1 MKGDFTR
8 DLFDPTRHYSGVL
21 MQQGRVQLDAD
32 WNAQDS
38 LQRYRAEVAARDVI
52 GASGGPLENGGF
64 AIQVADAGIVVIRRG
79 RYYVEGILCENEE
92 DVRFDQQPDFPN
104 PPALPQL
111 FGNNKLGIVYL
122 DVWTRHISALEDPAI
137 REVALGG
144 ADTTTRLKTVWQVK
158 VLPVASQHPDVVND
172 DDTFPEW
179 DALVAPGTGGL
190 SARAQ
195 PLAQGQQGPCLLAP
209 NAGYRRLENQLYR
222 VEVHKGGALGI
233 AGQPAPTFKWSRD
246 NGTVVTSIEK
256 FNGQELTLHDVGRD
270 EVLGFAAGQ
279 LVEVVDDA
287 QELSGSPGQLFTI
300 AKVNAATRIATL
312 SGAPAAVD
320 ASRHP
325 RLRRWDSATETPV
338 AIPGTN
344 GGFIALEDGVEVK
357 FSNGSFR
364 TGDYWQI
371 PARTATADI
380 EWPFTAPQPARGV
393 LHHYARLA
401 FLRLKDDGTPQPP
414 QDARRIFRPLTPTP
428 LALHVKGINWPND
441 DFVVLETLTQG
452 NVGLRILLDST
463 FNPNTVNSST
473 MVVTL
478 ETVLPATP
486 PKPNSFLHVD
496 TVLAGQIT
504 LDPSVQASPDPATI
518 RTIVWK
524 LPPAFDDLNAL
535 LAQAVDPPRVWVR
548 LNGSA
553 IWSDDGARL
562 RYLDGHSY
570 GRPGRRADDNS
581 FRVDLG
587 LPTGTD
593 ALASDFESWFFLKKI
608 IPPATLIA
616 MTLTEKVVAG
626 GTIQAAAQL
635 DRAALADTSI
645 ALSNSNPEAVT
656 VPASIVIPAGKDRV
670 QLQLTTAANLGV
682 TTQVK
687 IDGRLGASTASG
699 TFTVEVVSVSVTPPQ
714 ASLFTGRQQQF
725 SALVTGTDNTAVN
738 WSAAGGGSVTS
749 TGIYTAPGVAG
760 TFQVIATSVEDSRK
774 AASSQVVVT
783 VKPKE
788 GKESKDTKET
798 GKEFTKE
805 KEIRAEKIAEN
816 KLRDVIGTG
825 IVSPLRTA
833 PDAATTGTGQPF
845 IQAAERPALDG
856 SVAPAPTAQTP
867 VADEPIVQ
875 VPAVKKPLARK
886 PVAKRPSTKKPAA
899 KKPATKKPAEKKPT
913 AKKTAPSKSS
923 RRSKDGGK

>member
-8 DLFDPTRHYSGVL
+8 ELFDPTKHYSGVL

-32 WNAQDS
+32 WNAQDGI
-38 LQRYRAEVAARDVI
+38 QRYRAEVTARDVI
-52 GASGGPLENGGF
+52 GASGGPLENSGF
-64 AIQVADAGIVVIRRG
+64 AIQVSSTGILVIGHG
-79 RYYVEGILCENEE
+79 RYYVEGILCENEQ
-92 DVRFDQQPDFPN
+92 DVRFDQQPDFLN
-104 PPALPQL
+104 PPALTQL
-111 FGNNKLGIVYL
+111 FGSNKLGIVYL

-158 VLPVASQHPDVVND
+158 VLPVASQHPDVVNSD
-172 DDTFPEW
+172 DPFPEW
-179 DALVAPGTGGL
+179 DALVAPSTGGL

-222 VEVHKGGALGI
+222 VEVHKGGALGVP
-233 AGQPAPTFKWSRD
+233 GQPAPTFKWSRD

-256 FNGQELTLHDVGRD
+256 FNGQELTLHDVGHD

-287 QELSGSPGQLFTI
+287 QELSGSPGQLLTI
-300 AKVNAATRIATL
+300 TRVNAATRIATL
-312 SGAPAAVD
+312 SGAPAVVD

-325 RLRRWDSATETPV
+325 RLRRWDGASELPIS
-338 AIPGTN
+338 IPGTN
-344 GGFIALEDGVEVK
+344 DGFIPLEDGVEVK
-357 FSNGSFR
+357 FSNGTFR
-364 TGDYWQI
+364 TGDFWQI

-380 EWPFTAPQPARGV
+380 DWQFTAPQPVRGV

-401 FLRLKDDGTPQPP
+401 FLRLKDDGTPQPA
-414 QDARRIFRPLTPTP
+414 QDARRVFRPLTPTP

-441 DFVVLETLTQG
+441 DFVVLETLTQS

-486 PKPNSFLHVD
+486 PRPNSFLHVD

-504 LDPSVQASPDPATI
+504 LDPSVQANPDPATI

-535 LAQAVDPPRVWVR
+535 LAQAVDSPRVRVR
-548 LNGSA
+548 LDGSA

-616 MTLTEKVVAG
+616 LTLTGKVVAG
-626 GTIQAAAQL
+626 GTIQAVAQL

-656 VPASIVIPAGKDRV
+656 VPASIVIPAGKDRA

-682 TTQVK
+682 TTQVR
-687 IDGRLGASTASG
+687 IDARLGTSTASG

-714 ASLFTGRQQQF
+714 ASLFTDRQQQF

-738 WSAAGGGSVTS
+738 WSVAGGGSVTS

-774 AASSQVVVT
+774 AAASQVVVT

-788 GKESKDTKET
+788 GKETKDTKET

-805 KEIRAEKIAEN
+805 KEIRVDKIAEN
-816 KLRDVIGTG
+816 KLRDVIGSG
-825 IVSPLRTA
+825 VVIRTA
-833 PDAATTGTGQPF
+833 PDAATAGTGQPF
-845 IQAAERPALDG
+845 IQAAERPVLDG
-856 SVAPAPTAQTP
+856 SFTSAPEPEAKVDAQTP
-867 VADEPIVQ
+867 NAQE
-875 VPAVKKPLARK
+875 PAVKKPLAK
-886 PVAKRPSTKKPAA
+886 KAVAKKTPAKKPAA
-899 KKPATKKPAEKKPT
+899 KKATPG
-913 AKKTAPSKSS
+913 KSP
-923 RRSKDGGK
+923 RRRRATDGGK